1 MRQFEQLHVRD
12 QILLL
17 ARCLEAIQT
26 ETPDA
31 PTIAALA
38 CIRGCLVLDVW
49 RDICRDCVI
58 DECEPWQG
66 FPEGPGKLPPTL
78 GDNEMIDIRILTPV
92 RAASNRAIRNSGKT
106 RRPRSRVRQ

>member
-1 MRQFEQLHVRD
+1 VRLFEQLHVRD

-31 PTIAALA
+31 TIAALA
-38 CIRGCLVLDVW
+38 GIRGCTVLDVW

-92 RAASNRAIRNSGKT
+92 RPASNRATRTSAKT

>member
-31 PTIAALA
+31 TTIAALA
-38 CIRGCLVLDVW
+38 RIRGCPVLDIW

-66 FPEGPGKLPPTL
+66 FPEGPGKLPPTP

-92 RAASNRAIRNSGKT
+92 RRGYQRCAKLRG
-106 RRPRSRVRQ
+106 